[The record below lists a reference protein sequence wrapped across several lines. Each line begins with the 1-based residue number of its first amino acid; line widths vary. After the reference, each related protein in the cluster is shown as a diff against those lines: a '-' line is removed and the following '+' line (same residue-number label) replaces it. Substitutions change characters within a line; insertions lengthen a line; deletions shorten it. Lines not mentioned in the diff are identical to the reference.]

1 MPTIVERV
9 PVAKLGWNRQ
19 WIRCKKCRNVVYY
32 DYFPGT
38 LSNPI
43 RMLPCGHGL
52 GIRLDVAVDFI
63 SAEQAGKEPTD
74 AT

>member
-1 MPTIVERV
+1 
-9 PVAKLGWNRQ
+9 
-19 WIRCKKCRNVVYY
+19 
-32 DYFPGT
+32 
-38 LSNPI
+38 
-43 RMLPCGHGL
+43 MLPCGHGL